1 MKVAAEKADI
11 ADFREISRRQPVSK
25 AFACPSM
32 PGVAAE
38 KRMRK
43 GCELHRHPN
52 VEEAASQNMMSR
64 PLPSILSSMSRHD
77 ILQVLDLTQNKPK
90 QECTPFNRI
99 LKPWFICLVRDI
111 KKKVGDR

>member
-38 KRMRK
+38 KRMTK
-43 GCELHRHPN
+43 GGEFHEHPN
-52 VEEAASQNMMSR
+52 VEEAASQSMMSR
-64 PLPSILSSMSRHD
+64 PLLS
-77 ILQVLDLTQNKPK
+77 TCP
-90 QECTPFNRI
+90 P
-99 LKPWFICLVRDI
+99 
-111 KKKVGDR
+111 